1 MSSQGPTATLCEWV
15 CSTRYEDLPDEVRQE
30 ALRVLYD
37 AVGGMIASATLESC
51 RPVVELVRSEVPAD
65 QVRAS
70 ARHFR
75 NAPEACESGL
85 SCYYRDF
92 GRT

>member
-15 CSTRYEDLPDEVRQE
+15 CSTRYEGLPDEVRQE

-51 RPVVELVRSEVPAD
+51 QPVVDLVRKLGGPGESTGVGHP
-65 QVRAS
+65 
-70 ARHFR
+70 FL
-75 NAPEACESGL
+75 APPLNSL
-85 SCYYRDF
+85 P
-92 GRT
+92 